1 MKTKFEIGKIYRG
14 VSGVGTI
21 DLTITKRTPKTI
33 WVKTCFGIDMLRVKN
48 NCSNEE
54 TVKFK
59 SWYCGAND
67 IYTEDQMLKDAYYQ
81 AYEY

>member
-21 DLTITKRTPKTI
+21 DLTVIKRTAKTL
-33 WVKTCFGIDMLRVKN
+33 WVKTCFGIDMIRVKN
-48 NCSNEE
+48 NCISEE
-54 TVKFK
+54 NVKFK
-59 SWYCGAND
+59 SWYCGSND
-67 IYTEDQMLKDAYYQ
+67 IYKEEQMLKDAYYQ